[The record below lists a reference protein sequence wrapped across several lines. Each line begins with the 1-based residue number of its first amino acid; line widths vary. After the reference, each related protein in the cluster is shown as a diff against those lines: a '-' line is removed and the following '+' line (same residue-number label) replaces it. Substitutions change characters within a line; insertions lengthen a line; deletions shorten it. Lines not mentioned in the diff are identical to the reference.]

1 MLRLSRWSNDDT
13 AFHESSDAGHGSST
27 FTHVVTGLTLSASQS
42 RSAVSENGIHGRVFQ
57 LCTCEG
63 AALDEFGTTEGSA
76 ASFMAEQGPGQL
88 PSTYV
93 KEMRDNGWTC
103 LPALVHPEDLA
114 VLRELRDADMVTPQE
129 RHKRMAD
136 SKVRG
141 GEKQPFLRSSVLA
154 RMAVEPTV
162 MYVLRQV
169 RPLRTTP
176 QLYVAL
182 FPRASRELLMH
193 ISSLSHDI
201 WVTAVSAYQRRPSRP
216 HTFDPD
222 CASGGSPG
230 LSWTTRLAL

>member
-1 MLRLSRWSNDDT
+1 
-13 AFHESSDAGHGSST
+13 
-27 FTHVVTGLTLSASQS
+27 
-42 RSAVSENGIHGRVFQ
+42 
-57 LCTCEG
+57 
-63 AALDEFGTTEGSA
+63 
-76 ASFMAEQGPGQL
+76 
-88 PSTYV
+88 
-93 KEMRDNGWTC
+93 
-103 LPALVHPEDLA
+103 
-114 VLRELRDADMVTPQE
+114 MVTPQE

-201 WVTAVSAYQRRPSRP
+201 WVTAVSAYQRCPSRP

-230 LSWTTRLAL
+230 LSLTTRLAL